1 MARSL
6 PRSAQSTVERFAAE
20 MGLPGQPNEDDTF
33 GFDFERSGRLSIM
46 AAPEGNTVLVS
57 LTGRLMLEGPL
68 ALARLTQQA
77 GYDPLA
83 DRVVQV
89 GLTRAGQGVL
99 TIAIP
104 EQGFDI
110 VALQATFD
118 RLTAL
123 QTTSEP

>member
-20 MGLPGQPNEDDTF
+20 LGLPGQPDEEGGF
-33 GFDFERSGRLSIM
+33 GFDFQRTGRLSII

-68 ALARLTQQA
+68 ALARLIQQA
-77 GYDPLA
+77 GYQPLT

-99 TIAIP
+99 QIAIP
-104 EQGFDI
+104 EQAFDI
-110 VALQATFD
+110 VALQGTFD
-118 RLTAL
+118 QLSAL
-123 QTTSEP
+123 SVASEP